1 MQNIADGR
9 LTTQQGFARVQQLLD
24 AQSGYLRAEIDNA
37 VSRARS
43 REQEVQG
50 RFLISNVA
58 DERTGVQVQ
67 VERPRGMDNAR
78 DQLSR
83 ERINHADTTL
93 VEWRVSPYDSIDGY
107 DLDRWLSD
115 GFRHTDRQF
124 DWDNQ
129 DRLNDDPNPDM
140 VEDDE
145 DSALDADHM
154 DL

>member
-1 MQNIADGR
+1 MQNIANGR

-24 AQSGYLRAEIDNA
+24 AQSGYLRAEINNT

-43 REQEVQG
+43 REQEVHG

-67 VERPRGMDNAR
+67 VERPRGMDNAM
-78 DQLSR
+78 DHLSR
-83 ERINHADTTL
+83 ERISHADTTL
-93 VEWRVSPYDSIDGY
+93 VEWRVNPYDSIDGC

-124 DWDNQ
+124 DWETP
-129 DRLNDDPNPDM
+129 DRLNDDPNTDM
-140 VEDDE
+140 VEEDE
-145 DSALDADHM
+145 DSAWATDHM